1 MFNCPSCR
9 AELKLSLVLNK
20 YTNDT
25 KPAIP
30 TNPTPLISANFEI
43 TGKSYIL
50 SNEDIFKSIEG
61 VRSIIRTYY
70 IEARDRSNNVIEYPI
85 KQVVRG
91 ALKTNYPE
99 FTEMYFTAHRARDI
113 LRKLGFEVK
122 RR

>member
-1 MFNCPSCR
+1 M
-9 AELKLSLVLNK
+9 
-20 YTNDT
+20 
-25 KPAIP
+25 
-30 TNPTPLISANFEI
+30 
-43 TGKSYIL
+43 

-61 VRSIIRTYY
+61 VRSIDTIRTYY

-99 FTEMYFTAHRARDI
+99 FTEMYFTAYRARDI